1 MQEVTSN
8 DADSPNQSLEPT
20 LNALLRAERNRWFL
34 LALALAIG
42 IAIAVSFAWSYA
54 NLANNNKDI
63 VYVKL
68 YPNGTWETVDYQAQD
83 AQLYFKTTVDSLL
96 ANYVRHRYGLNPS
109 TVTRDYG
116 EASLLMDSELQRE
129 FLSEDG
135 FYAAQK
141 AADAVANPSQQTD
154 IEWQF
159 NDHYDQI
166 EGMANGLS
174 TDIIRTNIYFT
185 RSVKTSQDRGK
196 AESLMLRI
204 QWRLLPKS
212 ELEKQSKEFL
222 KVNPIGLQILTQ
234 HLTQAGQP

>member
-8 DADSPNQSLEPT
+8 DAGRPEQSLEPT

-54 NLANNNKDI
+54 NLANNNKEI

-96 ANYVRHRYGLNPS
+96 ADYIRHRYGLNPN

-135 FYAAQK
+135 FHAAQK
-141 AADAVANPSQQTD
+141 AADAVATPLQRTT

-185 RSVKTSQDRGK
+185 RTVKTSQDRGEP
-196 AESLMLRI
+196 ESLMLRI

-212 ELEKQSKEFL
+212 ELEKQSREFL